1 MATNF
6 KFQAEGLALQRF
18 QALQLRS
25 DSRILCMTLMTHVQK
40 VRLQKQGR
48 PFRNAEMTAMYFNV
62 LSNRAFMHVHSIIFN
77 IFETRCF
84 EHV

>member
-1 MATNF
+1 
-6 KFQAEGLALQRF
+6 
-18 QALQLRS
+18 
-25 DSRILCMTLMTHVQK
+25 MTLMTHVQK